1 MKVSRSSS
9 TIEKTLAFGFI
20 FVFLIFAIFFT
31 YTNIEEYEKS
41 YKNQRLEYTKQLGY
55 EICQLIEKHIDV
67 SARLSNALTENVI
80 AYAVV
85 HLEDG
90 SLLARTELNALPVG
104 VFQKA
109 EAEALKA
116 DFLKLI
122 NFKDPSETMSFAEAV
137 FPFVTS
143 ERFKYVLRVGFLRNT
158 EEEHISRL
166 RFRNILVFSL
176 ILMVILAFWAIKK
189 AGSPSLRY
197 TLVTSV
203 SLVFLMLFLAGSTLF
218 RDWYA
223 KAWSKSFIT
232 EKCLNITQML
242 VPASKSI
249 LENNDDSAFKE
260 SVKFLNKQENF
271 GYAAVIKDE
280 SFVYH
285 TNPAFINTIVN
296 DANFLKSFGSDY
308 PSVYKLEN
316 DDAYQV
322 ILPVL
327 NGSNRIGT
335 ILTCWRS
342 DVGMESVA
350 SLRNKISMLFVFAYI
365 VLFLLIQLFVNE
377 VPAAAQVAKNNF
389 LMVASDA
396 KSSVPLNKTLKT
408 NVVVY
413 FSGINEAMDEVS
425 SGKLPLNALTDSAK
439 KCHSVVETIL
449 VQYEKATITSM
460 PDGILIEFSSL
471 DEAKQLYDAV
481 SFARTLIDE
490 LNDIDSF
497 VFSPKITIKSE
508 KVFESD
514 LDKKEAKLVLGTG
527 LIDYRTI
534 AKVQNRT
541 DLIVDDFTYGL
552 LKDVMNFEKLEVVS
566 PGLLNVNLYAL
577 NNKKT
582 ISEIVAQ
589 FKSSSDWTKLLI
601 LRILINEK
609 TFDTSILSDWLKDEN
624 SPVKDSLIKLIELK
638 S

>member
-1 MKVSRSSS
+1 M
-9 TIEKTLAFGFI
+9 
-20 FVFLIFAIFFT
+20 
-31 YTNIEEYEKS
+31 
-41 YKNQRLEYTKQLGY
+41 
-55 EICQLIEKHIDV
+55 
-67 SARLSNALTENVI
+67 
-80 AYAVV
+80 
-85 HLEDG
+85 
-90 SLLARTELNALPVG
+90 LARTELNALPVG
-104 VFQKA
+104 VFQEA

-285 TNPAFINTIVN
+285 TNPAFINTIAN

-514 LDKKEAKLVLGTG
+514 LDKKESKLVLGTG

-534 AKVQNRT
+534 AKVQNRTDLMLDDTLKYGIDKDSLIHLDNLDGRT

>member
-104 VFQKA
+104 VFQEA

-122 NFKDPSETMSFAEAV
+122 NFKDTSETMSFSEAV

-143 ERFKYVLRVGFLRNT
+143 ERLKYVLRVGFLRNT

-176 ILMVILAFWAIKK
+176 ILMIILAFWAIKK

-260 SVKFLNKQENF
+260 SVMFLKKQENF

-280 SFVYH
+280 IFVYH
-285 TNPAFINTIVN
+285 TNPAFVN
-296 DANFLKSFGSDY
+296 KVANEANFLKSFGSDY

-396 KSSVPLNKTLKT
+396 KSQVPMDKTLKT

-413 FSGINEAMDEVS
+413 FSGINEAMGEVS

-449 VQYEKATITSM
+449 AQYEKATITSM
-460 PDGILIEFSSL
+460 PDGILIGFSGL

-514 LDKKEAKLVLGTG
+514 LDKKESKLVLGTG

-552 LKDVMNFEKLEVVS
+552 LKDVINFEKLEVVS

-577 NNKKT
+577 NDKKT
-582 ISEIVAQ
+582 ISEIVTQ

>member
-104 VFQKA
+104 VFQEA

-176 ILMVILAFWAIKK
+176 ILMIILAFWAIKK

-285 TNPAFINTIVN
+285 TNPAFINTIAN

-365 VLFLLIQLFVNE
+365 V
-377 VPAAAQVAKNNF
+377 
-389 LMVASDA
+389 
-396 KSSVPLNKTLKT
+396 TL
-408 NVVVY
+408 
-413 FSGINEAMDEVS
+413 
-425 SGKLPLNALTDSAK
+425 SA
-439 KCHSVVETIL
+439 CTL
-449 VQYEKATITSM
+449 
-460 PDGILIEFSSL
+460 SL
-471 DEAKQLYDAV
+471 H
-481 SFARTLIDE
+481 
-490 LNDIDSF
+490 
-497 VFSPKITIKSE
+497 
-508 KVFESD
+508 
-514 LDKKEAKLVLGTG
+514 
-527 LIDYRTI
+527 
-534 AKVQNRT
+534 
-541 DLIVDDFTYGL
+541 
-552 LKDVMNFEKLEVVS
+552 
-566 PGLLNVNLYAL
+566 
-577 NNKKT
+577 
-582 ISEIVAQ
+582 
-589 FKSSSDWTKLLI
+589 
-601 LRILINEK
+601 
-609 TFDTSILSDWLKDEN
+609 
-624 SPVKDSLIKLIELK
+624 
-638 S
+638 

>member
-104 VFQKA
+104 VFQEA

-285 TNPAFINTIVN
+285 TNPAFINTIAN

>member
-223 KAWSKSFIT
+223 KAWSKIFIT

-285 TNPAFINTIVN
+285 TNPAFINTIAN

-508 KVFESD
+508 KVFEPD
-514 LDKKEAKLVLGTG
+514 LDKNEAKIVLGTG

-566 PGLLNVNLYAL
+566 PGLLNFNLYAL
-577 NNKKT
+577 NDKKT

-624 SPVKDSLIKLIELK
+624 SPVKDSLIKFIELK

>member
-285 TNPAFINTIVN
+285 TNPAFINTIAN

-342 DVGMESVA
+342 DVGIESVA

>member
-285 TNPAFINTIVN
+285 TNPAFINTIAN
-296 DANFLKSFGSDY
+296 DANFIKSFGSDY

-514 LDKKEAKLVLGTG
+514 LDKKESKLVLGTG

-566 PGLLNVNLYAL
+566 PGLLNINLYAL